1 MPQIVTITFSPCI
14 DKSTSVFQMVPE
26 KKLKCAYP
34 KLEPGGGGI
43 NIARAIKKLGGEAI
57 TIYPA
62 GGYTGKYFNDLLEKE
77 NVPSIIIES
86 QNETRENIIVRDESS
101 GRQYRF
107 GMPGNSLSETEIQG
121 ILLALERINDVA
133 YVVVSG
139 SLPPGVPPDIFA
151 RIAIITKKKKAKLIV
166 DTSGQALKHAI
177 REGLFLVKPNL
188 GELSFIAGKNYL
200 EQNDI
205 ANAAKQII
213 EKNKCEVIVVSM
225 GKEGALLVT
234 KDLELKFTPPVVKQK
249 STVGAGD
256 SMVAGIIY
264 SLSNGEE
271 LETAVQYGVAC
282 GTAATLNEGTE
293 LCRLEDAERLFNII
307 KEKMPEKI
315 Y

>member
-1 MPQIVTITFSPCI
+1 
-14 DKSTSVFQMVPE
+14 
-26 KKLKCAYP
+26 
-34 KLEPGGGGI
+34 
-43 NIARAIKKLGGEAI
+43 
-57 TIYPA
+57 
-62 GGYTGKYFNDLLEKE
+62 
-77 NVPSIIIES
+77 
-86 QNETRENIIVRDESS
+86 
-101 GRQYRF
+101 
-107 GMPGNSLSETEIQG
+107 
-121 ILLALERINDVA
+121 
-133 YVVVSG
+133 
-139 SLPPGVPPDIFA
+139 
-151 RIAIITKKKKAKLIV
+151 
-166 DTSGQALKHAI
+166 
-177 REGLFLVKPNL
+177 
-188 GELSFIAGKNYL
+188 
-200 EQNDI
+200 
-205 ANAAKQII
+205 
-213 EKNKCEVIVVSM
+213 M